1 MLVLFLFCYFF
12 FCCCCCWKT
21 RLRFA
26 SRASPERPGAAPAA
40 RAAPPRLTACQ
51 PGGAARLGVARLGS
65 ARLGRSPPIM
75 QSYKYDKA
83 IPPESKNGG
92 SPALNNNPAKS
103 SSKKALL
110 ICLDFLCLVMGEQ
123 PRELRGAPRPFPPLL
138 SPPTSPQPPPQPP
151 GLLLWESLAEG
162 GRAELG
168 RAPAVP
174 LPKQKRS
181 GAGRGAGPPAEPS
194 GERGSGGGT
203 GRAGERVPPGSQW
216 GWARGENGAAAGQPA
231 PRAKWWAQH
240 PSHLDLLLFI
250 FCFSPPPPRPDPA
263 LGERRVGG
271 WLGCR
276 RGAGGTVSSGMR
288 PRRAPPPPGR
298 APHPPPARPAA
309 PRSATGP
316 APGGG
321 SALRLPQTAP
331 LGCTSLFYFFNNEGK
346 KTLATLV
353 TLLLGC
359 RVHQWF
365 CLFSPLPFLDS
376 VLAPR

>member
-1 MLVLFLFCYFF
+1 MERTSRNKSAETSRWLPERPGRARRETPAQRGAERGSERGAHLPAGVRIAQLLAPHVFPPRTEILIYTYIHIFFIPPPGFSSRTFPPPWDTRKLLLRSPFPPAPPLLVVLCLFCFCSAIFF
-12 FCCCCCWKT
+12 CCCCWKT

-181 GAGRGAGPPAEPS
+181 GARSGAAGRGERGAGQRRRHRPGRGARPAGVTMEV
-194 GERGSGGGT
+194 G
-203 GRAGERVPPGSQW
+203 AG
-216 GWARGENGAAAGQPA
+216 ANGAAVGQPA

-240 PSHLDLLLFI
+240 PSHLDLLFNLFI
-250 FCFSPPPPRPDPA
+250 FCFSHPA
-263 LGERRVGG
+263 
-271 WLGCR
+271 
-276 RGAGGTVSSGMR
+276 
-288 PRRAPPPPGR
+288 
-298 APHPPPARPAA
+298 
-309 PRSATGP
+309 
-316 APGGG
+316 
-321 SALRLPQTAP
+321 TA
-331 LGCTSLFYFFNNEGK
+331 
-346 KTLATLV
+346 
-353 TLLLGC
+353 
-359 RVHQWF
+359 
-365 CLFSPLPFLDS
+365 
-376 VLAPR
+376 